1 MFGERE
7 RKIRE
12 ISGESMTTI
21 QHNPVVPHKSDSA
34 TPFGIPRRTLA
45 TMALVMASFN
55 SDPKATAQERVE
67 GVNGGSDTVLS
78 NHKTDQAAMLTKL
91 NEVARQYSERQLAA
105 TWDLST
111 VEYNKLWQDIAIAAG
126 VPDNVRNACRN
137 TQEMALALE
146 DKDIYV
152 FIDRNKRQ
160 PTFGSDI
167 RYQIEGLFILFGP
180 NPATDFNGQQVL
192 VPTSDT
198 QKVGFVPF
206 KETPSMGFRD
216 LASAHKRVYRPD
228 LAENEIGHRRTADI
242 GSPAA
247 PSRVPH
253 DTITEI
259 VAVAN
264 TRGYFR
270 YADQSGTTTLTMEDG
285 TTFHVNGTQVNRVI
299 SGDVLLRE
307 DFIVALYKPSERK
320 VVLGCMEPNGTV
332 YVRVPKGE
340 GFIPRR

>member
-7 RKIRE
+7 IRE

-21 QHNPVVPHKSDSA
+21 HHNPLVPHKSDSA
-34 TPFGIPRRTLA
+34 TSFGIPRQALA
-45 TMALVMASFN
+45 AVALVMASFN
-55 SDPKATAQERVE
+55 SDPRATAQEGVE

-78 NHKTDQAAMLTKL
+78 NDKIDQAAMLTKL
-91 NEVARQYSERQLAA
+91 NEVARKYSERQLAA

-111 VEYNKLWQDIAIAAG
+111 VEYNNLWQDIAIAAG
-126 VPDNVRNACRN
+126 VRDDVRKACRN

-180 NPATDFNGQQVL
+180 NPATDFHGQQVL
-192 VPTSDT
+192 VPSPDT
-198 QKVGFVPF
+198 QKVEFVQF

-216 LASAHKRVYRPD
+216 VASVETRVYRPD
-228 LAENEIGHRRTADI
+228 LAEQESGHSRTADI

-247 PSRVPH
+247 PSRGPH
-253 DTITEI
+253 DTTQRI
-259 VAVAN
+259 VEVAN
-264 TRGYFR
+264 SRGFYR
-270 YADQSGTTTLTMEDG
+270 YSETAGTTTLTMQDG
-285 TTFHVNGTQVNRVI
+285 TKFYVSYDKVDRAVGR
-299 SGDVLLRE
+299 GDLLRE
-307 DFIVALYKPSERK
+307 DFIVPLYNPTERK

-332 YVRVPKGE
+332 YVRVPKTE
-340 GFIPRR
+340 GFIPKR